1 MSDALQSEKPK
12 VGAESP
18 TTARELDFDDDHE
31 TQETTITTPSKPSKS
46 PSPKQVSFAEPE
58 EGVSPNKP
66 PRPMSPQAQAEHTL
80 IEAFPNTDVKI
91 IKAVL
96 MASGGKVEPAFNA
109 LLGMSDPNFKPEEV
123 APPKPPRPTAAQ
135 RQLEADEMYARQL
148 AEHYQSSSRDQ
159 RGRYDDDDD
168 RGPPLPRRNQ
178 AASPTSDEEREHS
191 FFDDDLP
198 VIRENVRKG
207 FLETQKSV
215 NKWITDFKKRI
226 DGDENDPYMGPTRQD
241 SPPRRQ
247 NFGSSQSE
255 QMYGIRRSAEMGSRK
270 STDKERYDADP
281 HVLDDDFTALELRD
295 EEASS
300 PRHSSRPLDNP
311 DLFKTNFSPPQSG
324 PVDEVDAADR
334 RNQRDASSGSASKA
348 AKWQPLTSVA
358 PNPESE
364 ENDPFSLGDSD
375 DEKES
380 KDSKGKDVRE
390 ADSARLKQAARSSI
404 SGDAGEP
411 PKELKAS
418 ERSGSVSHID
428 KDAEAI
434 LTGKTT

>member
-1 MSDALQSEKPK
+1 
-12 VGAESP
+12 
-18 TTARELDFDDDHE
+18 
-31 TQETTITTPSKPSKS
+31 
-46 PSPKQVSFAEPE
+46 
-58 EGVSPNKP
+58 
-66 PRPMSPQAQAEHTL
+66 
-80 IEAFPNTDVKI
+80 
-91 IKAVL
+91 
-96 MASGGKVEPAFNA
+96 
-109 LLGMSDPNFKPEEV
+109 
-123 APPKPPRPTAAQ
+123 
-135 RQLEADEMYARQL
+135 
-148 AEHYQSSSRDQ
+148 
-159 RGRYDDDDD
+159 
-168 RGPPLPRRNQ
+168 
-178 AASPTSDEEREHS
+178 
-191 FFDDDLP
+191 
-198 VIRENVRKG
+198 
-207 FLETQKSV
+207 
-215 NKWITDFKKRI
+215 
-226 DGDENDPYMGPTRQD
+226 MGPTRQD

-295 EEASS
+295 EEGNHSSSDFILQLLTLVAASS